1 MAADLPAGEKAG
13 TAAAPYV
20 NLDMAASAK
29 LRPEALSAMAAY
41 DAAPYAGANPN
52 SLHSIG
58 RAAAAALERA
68 RRQIALSLGARVR
81 PSEVVLTGGG
91 TESNQLAVVG
101 VAEGVRA
108 RHPRRRRVV
117 ISGIEHDSVL
127 DYAPELRRRGFA
139 VDTVMPSRAG
149 VVEPE
154 ALGALLGDDV
164 ALVSVQLA
172 NNETG
177 AVQPI
182 SKLAAAAH
190 ASGALF
196 HTDAIQAYLHLPF
209 DAAQLGVDAL
219 SIAAHKVGGPV
230 GVGALFLKAR
240 TPVAPQ
246 LFGGGQEAGLRA
258 GTQDVRGVCALAAVD
273 EALRPGLADTCR
285 ALRERSDALYR
296 RLLAVPAIS
305 ATLPD
310 PFGAERLPGMVSVM
324 VRGWE
329 SEELVLRLDA
339 AGFAVSAGSACSS
352 GSLDPSHVLTAMGI
366 PRDDAAGALRISFDE
381 RVAQRDLDRFADALA
396 SLAESR

>member
-1 MAADLPAGEKAG
+1 MAFFGPAGDKNV
-13 TAAAPYV
+13 PYV
-20 NLDMAASAK
+20 NLDMAASAQ
-29 LRPEALSAMAAY
+29 LRPEALAAMSAY
-41 DAAPYAGANPN
+41 DAAPFAGANPN
-52 SLHSIG
+52 SLHSLG

-108 RHPRRRRVV
+108 RHPRRRRVI
-117 ISGIEHDSVL
+117 ISAIEHDSVL

-139 VDTVMPSRAG
+139 VDVVGASRAG
-149 VVEPE
+149 TVEPE
-154 ALGALLGDDV
+154 ALQELLADDV

-177 AVQPI
+177 AVQPVGA
-182 SKLAAAAH
+182 LAQAAH
-190 ASGALF
+190 AAGALF

-209 DAAQLGVDAL
+209 DANDLGVDAL

-230 GVGALFLKAR
+230 GVGALYLKAR
-240 TPVAPQ
+240 TPLAPQ

-258 GTQDVRGVCALAAVD
+258 GTQDVRGVCALAAVA
-273 EALRPGLADTCR
+273 EALRPHLAESCR
-285 ALRERSDALYR
+285 ALRGRSDALYH
-296 RLLAVPAIS
+296 RLLAVDAITP
-305 ATLPD
+305 TLPD
-310 PFGAERLPGMVSVM
+310 PFAAERLPGVVSVL

-329 SEELVLRLDA
+329 SEELVLKLDA

-352 GSLDPSHVLTAMGI
+352 GSLDPSHVLTAMGVS
-366 PRDDAAGALRISFDE
+366 RDQAAGALRISFDE
-381 RVAQRDLDRFADALA
+381 RVDPADLERFADALA
-396 SLAESR
+396 CLAESR